1 MPKILDPL
9 TEDEL
14 KEIVDFL
21 KKGESLPDE
30 YRFRLF
36 NNCNKSELIWPGKNK
51 NICKAELPFQT
62 IEHIDTPKLNQPH
75 DTRHLKSAWANKLIW
90 GENKLVLSS
99 LQSGSLRHDI
109 EAIGGIK
116 LVYIDP
122 PFDVGADFSMPI
134 EIGDQDSFTKRP
146 SVIEEIAYRD
156 TWGKGVDSYLTMIYE
171 RLRLIHNLLADDGS
185 IYIHCDY
192 RLSGVMRLVLDE
204 IFGENNFLNQ
214 ITWKRSTP
222 TGGKT
227 KSKMFP
233 RDCDVIFSYKKLEE
247 STFNN
252 LYVPYS
258 QDYIDKFFTKKDPDG
273 RKWAS
278 QTLGDYSE
286 ESIKHFESIGRI
298 FVTKNGSKRL
308 KYYLDEAKGVLVDD
322 VWTDIRNVRQEA
334 VRNIGKKTDNPEYL
348 NYPTQKPEALLER
361 IILASSNPGDLVA
374 DFFCGSG
381 TTLAVAEKHARTWI
395 GCDLSRFGIHTS
407 RKRLINTQF
416 ELDKKNKPYNAFEI
430 LNLGHYDRQYYMG
443 IDPGLPKEKRDSQA
457 RLKENEFFNLIH
469 RAYKSQQLHDM
480 APFHGFKSETD
491 HAVYI
496 GSLDSPVTMSEIDE
510 IIISAPKYGFNKV
523 DVLGFEFEMGLTPD
537 MQDRAKEKNVT
548 LALRYIPR
556 DVFDKRAIEKGQVIF
571 YDVSYV
577 EAKINKIDNTISVQL
592 IDFGVFHRQEDINY
606 ISHTLK
612 AGGSK
617 VIVDSGQVIK
627 ITKTR
632 TGAIDQE
639 VLTKNWTDWID
650 YWSVDFDYESLQ
662 DKLSGN
668 NIFENQWQNF
678 RTKNNRKILTES
690 ECFKYSNPG
699 KYKVAVK
706 VIDIFGHDTTKVFD
720 IDIGLTR

>member
-258 QDYIDKFFTKKDPDG
+258 QDYIDKFFTKKILMAENG
-273 RKWAS
+273 H
-278 QTLGDYSE
+278 L
-286 ESIKHFESIGRI
+286 KH
-298 FVTKNGSKRL
+298 
-308 KYYLDEAKGVLVDD
+308 
-322 VWTDIRNVRQEA
+322 
-334 VRNIGKKTDNPEYL
+334 
-348 NYPTQKPEALLER
+348 
-361 IILASSNPGDLVA
+361 
-374 DFFCGSG
+374 
-381 TTLAVAEKHARTWI
+381 
-395 GCDLSRFGIHTS
+395 
-407 RKRLINTQF
+407 
-416 ELDKKNKPYNAFEI
+416 
-430 LNLGHYDRQYYMG
+430 
-443 IDPGLPKEKRDSQA
+443 
-457 RLKENEFFNLIH
+457 
-469 RAYKSQQLHDM
+469 
-480 APFHGFKSETD
+480 
-491 HAVYI
+491 
-496 GSLDSPVTMSEIDE
+496 
-510 IIISAPKYGFNKV
+510 
-523 DVLGFEFEMGLTPD
+523 
-537 MQDRAKEKNVT
+537 
-548 LALRYIPR
+548 
-556 DVFDKRAIEKGQVIF
+556 
-571 YDVSYV
+571 
-577 EAKINKIDNTISVQL
+577 
-592 IDFGVFHRQEDINY
+592 
-606 ISHTLK
+606 
-612 AGGSK
+612 
-617 VIVDSGQVIK
+617 
-627 ITKTR
+627 
-632 TGAIDQE
+632 
-639 VLTKNWTDWID
+639 
-650 YWSVDFDYESLQ
+650 
-662 DKLSGN
+662 
-668 NIFENQWQNF
+668 
-678 RTKNNRKILTES
+678 
-690 ECFKYSNPG
+690 
-699 KYKVAVK
+699 
-706 VIDIFGHDTTKVFD
+706 
-720 IDIGLTR
+720 